1 MAFRQVCVS
10 LCLVE
15 IERLENNESTFFFVF
30 AFICKLCTHICVC
43 VFTHALSPLVCV
55 NLCVCVFLRVQAMEG
70 GSLSARKNPEWQLQ
84 TVSPSLSEWLCGG
97 HLEHPASDDLAL

>member
-15 IERLENNESTFFFVF
+15 IERLENNESTFFCYCFYLQ
-30 AFICKLCTHICVC
+30 AMHTHMCLCFHSRIV
-43 VFTHALSPLVCV
+43 SPSMCE
-55 NLCVCVFLRVQAMEG
+55 CVCVFLRVQAMEG

-97 HLEHPASDDLAL
+97 HLEHPTSDDLAL